1 MTPSA
6 LWNRLRSTYWFVPSL
21 ITLSAIGLALGLVH
35 VDRTADDGASWLA
48 LVYGG
53 GPDGARALLSAVAGS
68 IVTVVSVTF
77 SVTIVAL
84 TVSSQHFGPRILV
97 NFMRDVAAQTVLGIL
112 IGTFAYCLLVLRTVQ
127 GRGEGYDLF
136 VPQLAVTVAV
146 LMALLSVA
154 ALIFYVHHVSV
165 SMSIA
170 SITAIAA
177 HNLDEA
183 IDRMYPQQAGTP
195 LPVAPPAVA
204 APPAGASPITAEAC
218 GYVESLDL
226 EAIIVAARRS
236 DATVWMS
243 TAPGAFVIVGDTL
256 AHVTP
261 SDAAPSLV
269 GAVRNACVLGPER
282 TTFQDVEYATHQL
295 LEVALRALSP
305 GVNEPFTAL
314 ACIDRLTQGLARF
327 VGRPLPSPARMD
339 TDGQVRLVA
348 CPLTCGDALRG
359 VVEPMLAAS
368 DAAMVHARLMAMLD
382 SLAAR
387 AEREGDRRE
396 IRRQAAAVLVA
407 GRAARHP
414 DRTLLALLAGY
425 RSVMTHQRR

>member
-1 MTPSA
+1 MTPSV

-21 ITLSAIGLALGLVH
+21 ITLGAIGMALALVR
-35 VDRTADDGASWLA
+35 VDRWADDGASWLA

-170 SITAIAA
+170 SITAVAA

-183 IDRMYPQQAGTP
+183 IDRMYPQQAGEP
-195 LPVAPPAVA
+195 LPVASSAVP
-204 APPAGASPITAEAC
+204 APPADARPIAADAG

-226 EAIIVAARRS
+226 EAIIAAARRAE
-236 DATVWMS
+236 ATVWMS

-256 AHVTP
+256 AH
-261 SDAAPSLV
+261 AAPSAPSSLV
-269 GAVRNACVLGPER
+269 AAVRDACVLGHER

-314 ACIDRLTQGLARF
+314 ACIDRLAQGLARF
-327 VGRPLPSPARMD
+327 VGRPLPSAARVD
-339 TDGQVRLVA
+339 ADGRVRLVA
-348 CPLTCGDALRG
+348 YPLTCADVLRG
-359 VVEPMLAAS
+359 VVESILAVS

-387 AEREGDRRE
+387 AERESDRRE
-396 IRRQAAAVLVA
+396 VRVQAAAVLAAAMQA
-407 GRAARHP
+407 GHPASRRLAVRH
-414 DRTLLALLAGY
+414 TY
-425 RSVMTHQRR
+425 RSVMAHLRQ

>member
-21 ITLSAIGLALGLVH
+21 ITLGAIGLALALVQ
-35 VDRTADDGASWLA
+35 VDRAADDGASWLA

-97 NFMRDVAAQTVLGIL
+97 NFMRDLAAQAVLGIL

-170 SITAIAA
+170 SITAVAA

-183 IDRMYPQQAGTP
+183 IDRMYPQQAGEP
-195 LPVAPPAVA
+195 RPVASPAVPAPPADA
-204 APPAGASPITAEAC
+204 RPITAEAS

-226 EAIIVAARRS
+226 EAIIAAARRA
-236 DATVWMS
+236 DVTVWMS
-243 TAPGAFVIVGDTL
+243 VAPGAFVIGGDTL
-256 AHVTP
+256 ARVA
-261 SDAAPSLV
+261 SSAATSSLAV
-269 GAVRNACVLGPER
+269 AVREACVLGHER

-327 VGRPLPSPARMD
+327 VGRPLPSAARMD
-339 TDGQVRLVA
+339 VDGHVRLVA
-348 CPLTCGDALRG
+348 CPLTCADVLRG
-359 VVEPMLAAS
+359 VVEPLLAAS
-368 DAAMVHARLMAMLD
+368 NAAVVQARLMAMLD

-387 AEREGDRRE
+387 AARQTDHAE
-396 IRRQAAAVLVA
+396 IRRQAAAVLAA

-414 DRTLLALLAGY
+414 ESTWLALLAAY
-425 RSVMTHQRR
+425 RSVMTHPGR